1 MKCVEPGDCVRIDI
15 PNRDDPNY
23 QYYGE
28 RGEVIEILRDNA
40 GASTGDDR
48 DSYSTVCGWPQ
59 VLRWI

>member
-40 GASTGDDR
+40 GASTGDD
-48 DSYSTVCGWPQ
+48 
-59 VLRWI
+59 